1 VIEKTCSGKD
11 QRSCSFT
18 LRLDLVE
25 REPGGLG
32 ELLNCQLIFH
42 SCGSWRW
49 QAECQPVNTV
59 AHEDSGNT
67 YSADGVFLYRSTFH
81 AVERFTITKG
91 DVTRVEF
98 DRGHFHFF
106 GDC

>member
-1 VIEKTCSGKD
+1 MSGGATSGNSRSMYRFSDWTDGTYTIIESID
-11 QRSCSFT
+11 RFSFNAVGNGT
-18 LRLDLVE
+18 T
-25 REPGGLG
+25 
-32 ELLNCQLIFH
+32 
-42 SCGSWRW
+42 
-49 QAECQPVNTV
+49 VNTV

-81 AVERFTITKG
+81 AVERFTVTKG